1 MKVAGLEQY
10 DQANEICDTHM
21 AGLLAAA
28 PEMIFA
34 VPSDPETAICIV
46 EQYDAYT
53 AKRGNGPIAVQRWRH
68 VYLSVVTETSG

>member
-10 DQANEICDTHM
+10 DQANETCDTHM

-34 VPSDPETAICIV
+34 VPSDR
-46 EQYDAYT
+46 
-53 AKRGNGPIAVQRWRH
+53 KRQ
-68 VYLSVVTETSG
+68 SVS